1 MSLREVKK
9 FVNEINEKDD
19 IREIR
24 KDNNVTVKHVMSI
37 LSAFLGGMII
47 FIAVYALI
55 YYSRTD
61 NKIHENEVSI
71 SKLEERIVSMEKE
84 IKFVRELLE
93 KDNNH
98 LQDTIKY
105 ENLIKSRN

>member
-24 KDNNVTVKHVMSI
+24 KDNNVTVKRVMSI

-61 NKIHENEVSI
+61 NKIHENEVRI

-93 KDNNH
+93 KDNAH
-98 LQDTIKY
+98 LQDKIQY
-105 ENLIKSRN
+105 GNLLK

>member
-1 MSLREVKK
+1 MSLKEIKQ
-9 FVNEINEKDD
+9 FANEINQKDD

-55 YYSRTD
+55 YYSKTD
-61 NKIHENEVSI
+61 DKIVRNNLAI
-71 SKLEERIVSMEKE
+71 SKLEERVVSMEKE

-93 KDNNH
+93 KDPKY
-98 LQDTIKY
+98 LQDKIRYNIYNK
-105 ENLIKSRN
+105 RD

>member
-24 KDNNVTVKHVMSI
+24 KDNNVTAKHVMSI

-61 NKIHENEVSI
+61 NKIHENEVRI

-93 KDNNH
+93 KDNAH
-98 LQDTIKY
+98 LQDKIQY
-105 ENLIKSRN
+105 GNLLK

>member
-24 KDNNVTVKHVMSI
+24 KDSNVTIKHFLSI
-37 LSAFLGGMII
+37 LSVFLGGMIVFVAI
-47 FIAVYALI
+47 YALI

-61 NKIHENEVSI
+61 NKLHTNEVSI

-93 KDNNH
+93 KDNAH
-98 LQDTIKY
+98 LQDKIQY
-105 ENLIKSRN
+105 GNLLK

>member
-1 MSLREVKK
+1 MSLKEVKQ
-9 FVNEINEKDD
+9 FANEISQKDD

-55 YYSRTD
+55 YYSKTD
-61 NKIHENEVSI
+61 DKIVRNNLAI
-71 SKLEERIVSMEKE
+71 SKLEERVVSMEKE

-93 KDNNH
+93 KDTTH
-98 LQDTIKY
+98 LQDKIRYNIYNK
-105 ENLIKSRN
+105 RD

>member
-1 MSLREVKK
+1 MSLKEIKQ
-9 FVNEINEKDD
+9 FANEISQKDD

-55 YYSRTD
+55 YYSKTD
-61 NKIHENEVSI
+61 DKIVRNNLAI
-71 SKLEERIVSMEKE
+71 SKLEERVVSMEKE

-93 KDNNH
+93 KDTKY
-98 LQDTIKY
+98 LQDKIRYNIYNK
-105 ENLIKSRN
+105 RD

>member
-9 FVNEINEKDD
+9 FVNEINQKDD

-61 NKIHENEVSI
+61 NKIHTNEVGI

-98 LQDTIKY
+98 LQDTIRYNIYNK
-105 ENLIKSRN
+105 RN